1 MLELLKLIS
10 APRKFPRAR
19 VPLEI
24 CLEFALFDQ
33 EITHQSD
40 QFWGLD
46 HQDSFF
52 NCLKHNPSA
61 IPACTLII
69 RRVECILLDL
79 GRT

>member
-10 APRKFPRAR
+10 ALRKFPRAKM
-19 VPLEI
+19 PLEI

-52 NCLKHNPSA
+52 DSLKHNPSA
-61 IPACTLII
+61 IPAPGLVI
-69 RRVECILLDL
+69 RSLEYILLGY
-79 GRT
+79 GRM